1 MIEERQS
8 FIEISKAF
16 CTALCFKS
24 NIMNKATT
32 VIAINEFFKFE
43 VLILAEI
50 LFILHL
56 QKHIMLQKYEKSEGK
71 ITYER

>member
-1 MIEERQS
+1 V
-8 FIEISKAF
+8 
-16 CTALCFKS
+16 
-24 NIMNKATT
+24 NKATT

-56 QKHIMLQKYEKSEGK
+56 QKHIML
-71 ITYER
+71 